1 MKNTIRVRK
10 NGSAAPSARQVKTSP
25 GKTVVVIFYSPD
37 DDKELMRVD
46 FPEPFFAA
54 IKRSAKKLGVS
65 MANFFELAIEHKL
78 REAGIDTDG
87 IVNQLSAMGGAQ

>member
-1 MKNTIRVRK
+1 MKNAIRVQK
-10 NGSAAPSARQVKTSP
+10 NGSPAPSARQVKTTP
-25 GKTVVVIFYSPD
+25 GKTVTVIFYAPD

-65 MANFFELAIEHKL
+65 VAKFFELAIEHKL
-78 REAGIDTDG
+78 CKAGIDTAD
-87 IVNQLSAMGGAQ
+87 IVNQVTAKGGAQ